1 MTNQGPVVEPVVIC
15 VRASKVSS
23 FSSTSS
29 ANEFVKWNQPDV
41 AKQKSNRAA
50 IKLENK
56 RNLRGTYAFIV

>member
-41 AKQKSNRAA
+41 ESRRAT
-50 IKLENK
+50 EQQ
-56 RNLRGTYAFIV
+56 